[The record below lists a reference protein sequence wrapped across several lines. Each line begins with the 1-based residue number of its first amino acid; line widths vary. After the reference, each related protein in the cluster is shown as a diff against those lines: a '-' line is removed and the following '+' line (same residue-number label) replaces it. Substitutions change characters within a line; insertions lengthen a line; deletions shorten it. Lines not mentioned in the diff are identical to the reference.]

1 MVYFITIKYIK
12 MDSKS
17 IDKLTMELMMN
28 KAHYKKYLAKTNPEK
43 FIETQEHINKIV
55 KYKHR
60 ISNLMNELLEDSCK
74 SNISAKYT
82 NDINDS
88 FDQFMR
94 TCMKYFELKELE
106 QNSGG
111 GGKKDEEDDEIL
123 FGEMSDEPVAETTSI
138 WGKAI
143 KKTHNPKYTMDMY
156 VQSITTKSVNDQANH
171 GDSDVD
177 AGPDAGADAGAD
189 AGPDDMI

>member
-1 MVYFITIKYIK
+1 MN
-12 MDSKS
+12 SKS

-28 KAHYKKYLAKTNPEK
+28 KAHYQKYLAKTNPDK

-60 ISNLMNELLEDSCK
+60 ISNLMNELLDDSCK

-111 GGKKDEEDDEIL
+111 GGGGRPDDEDDETL
-123 FGEMSDEPVAETTSI
+123 FGGMSDEPVQTTSI

-143 KKTHNPKYTMDMY
+143 KRTQNPKYTMDMY
-156 VQSITTKSVNDQANH
+156 VQSITSKSVNDTDYVKDYVKDSVKDQVNH
-171 GDSDVD
+171 DDSDVD
-177 AGPDAGADAGAD
+177 ADADA
-189 AGPDDMI
+189 DDIL

>member
-1 MVYFITIKYIK
+1 
-12 MDSKS
+12 MDNKS

-111 GGKKDEEDDEIL
+111 GGKNDEEDDEIL
-123 FGEMSDEPVAETTSI
+123 FGEMSDEPVVNQTTSI

-156 VQSITTKSVNDQANH
+156 VQSITTKSVNDTDYVKESVNDQANH

-177 AGPDAGADAGAD
+177 AGS
-189 AGPDDMI
+189 DDMI

>member
-1 MVYFITIKYIK
+1 
-12 MDSKS
+12 
-17 IDKLTMELMMN
+17 MMN

-60 ISNLMNELLEDSCK
+60 ISNLMNELLDDSCK

-106 QNSGG
+106 QNGGG
-111 GGKKDEEDDEIL
+111 GGKNDEEDDETL
-123 FGEMSDEPVAETTSI
+123 FGEMSDEPVEGNRIRESQVAETTSI

-143 KKTHNPKYTMDMY
+143 KKTHNPDSSTHVSHY
-156 VQSITTKSVNDQANH
+156 VKDSKSAAFD
-171 GDSDVD
+171 
-177 AGPDAGADAGAD
+177 
-189 AGPDDMI
+189 